1 MHIVENI
8 EMEKTVVIP
17 ANPDA
22 RLTRDEAAKFL
33 TDLGFQTKPA
43 TLATIA
49 TRGGGPTFQHFGKR
63 PLYRRED
70 LLAWAHSKLS
80 APKHNTS
87 CN

>member
-1 MHIVENI
+1 MHSAETI
-8 EMEKTVVIP
+8 EMTKVITIP

-49 TRGGGPTFQHFGKR
+49 TRGGGPVFQHFGKR

-80 APKHNTS
+80 APKGNTS
-87 CN
+87 GH

>member
-1 MHIVENI
+1 MHSAENI
-8 EMEKTVVIP
+8 EMTKAITIP

-43 TLATIA
+43 TLSTIA
-49 TRGGGPTFQHFGKR
+49 TRGGGPVFQHFGKR

-80 APKHNTS
+80 APKRNTS
-87 CN
+87 EH